1 MAQVT
6 PVPSLDLDFW
16 LKKAHEW
23 DQTDTLESQKDVCLH
38 LPKLQEFLQHAYE
51 TLKHMS
57 PNAAVEQFPPVGQLL
72 GRLCENKFVLGHEET
87 RNALICCLCCLQSSE
102 PKSAVELKANSW
114 VQNLLCHLFC
124 SSEAIGHE
132 EYKSIDKIGCTTVD
146 YHSKLLKNIIASWIK
161 QLTKPEGSNCENKL
175 SGDYVRALSLRC
187 IPILTLPDLVPLLEA
202 LLKYH
207 SSEPKEVLDDEF
219 LDRINNAILRKK
231 ILLSESAVLS
241 LWLRHLPSLERAVL
255 DLFQRLIAIQSKS
268 LKEMEQIINDSV
280 LAQAAQDPFIFRIID
295 NIFRNAILESDGN
308 IKVITVVRLFT
319 HLFIHIYQKNNTQ
332 VRFPLK
338 AYFPNSDRLLVMAL
352 LRQPVGLQQDVCL
365 AHLQSII
372 RMLSS
377 VAKETRSRE
386 SVFESWFLLI
396 HFGDW
401 VDIAAELLM
410 TSECEASDDL
420 LWLLAFYYNPWNENQ
435 ETSRTMTASRSVYER
450 LLALRSSA
458 AVCASKLQTLLEEE
472 QQSGCHPCTLQLYRH
487 LFIFFLLFSS
497 EWHIAAKE
505 FITHVSGIL
514 NIYINTLH
522 KEMQHL
528 LLFVVYRYIVILNG

>member
-280 LAQAAQDPFIFRIID
+280 L
-295 NIFRNAILESDGN
+295 
-308 IKVITVVRLFT
+308 
-319 HLFIHIYQKNNTQ
+319 

-505 FITHVSGIL
+505 FITHMTQTQEAAREVSDIL
-514 NIYINTLH
+514 ARTVWRLSIPGMKSEKLITIVQELLH
-522 KEMQHL
+522 A
-528 LLFVVYRYIVILNG
+528 F